1 MKRSR
6 VQWAQ
11 CASQLLGASLGA
23 AVGLRIMVGA
33 ITEARA
39 ERTAA
44 AVEPIAP
51 EQPALLAL
59 AEELTAPPPLQPPPT
74 VEPNEAA
81 PSGPSVRLMLSVVVG
96 PERSEVYVNGRLLGL
111 SPYLGDFTCKQG
123 ENLRIEVVPVRQP
136 LISRQAKCI
145 GRTLLIR
152 D

>member
-1 MKRSR
+1 MKQSW
-6 VQWAQ
+6 VQRTR
-11 CASQLLGASLGA
+11 CASQLLGAGLGA
-23 AVGLRIMVGA
+23 AVGLRIMLGA
-33 ITEARA
+33 ITEAQA
-39 ERTAA
+39 ERAA
-44 AVEPIAP
+44 ATLEPTMP

-59 AEELTAPPPLQPPPT
+59 AEELTAPPPPLPPPHQD
-74 VEPNEAA
+74 PHEA
-81 PSGPSVRLMLSVVVG
+81 PTGLPVRLMLSVVVG

-136 LISRQAKCI
+136 LLTRQAKCV